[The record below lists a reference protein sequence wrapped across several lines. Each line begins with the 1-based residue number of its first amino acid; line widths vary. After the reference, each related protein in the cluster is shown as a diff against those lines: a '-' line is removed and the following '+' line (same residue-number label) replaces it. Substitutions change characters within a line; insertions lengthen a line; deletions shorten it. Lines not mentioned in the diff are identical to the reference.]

1 MARMK
6 SATGRD
12 DIPAEAQEYH
22 DRIVADRGRLSGP
35 TAQLLPYAPDLA
47 ERMSHLGTYVRFETE
62 LNRAQTELATIV
74 TARGL
79 NNAYIWAA
87 HVPPALEEGVSM
99 TTVEVV
105 NNGAPRR
112 RPRRGRCADRQATR
126 ASSSKTASSMTR
138 PSRQR
143 RRGSARRACSSY
155 RRSSGFYCLV
165 SCIITT
171 AQFTPRDGAPPLVK
185 R

>member
-6 SATGRD
+6 PATGRD
-12 DIPAEAQEYH
+12 DIPPEAQEYY

-74 TARGL
+74 AARGL

-87 HVPPALEEGVSM
+87 HVPPALDEGVAM

-105 NNGAPRR
+105 NNGAPVDGLDEDEALIIKYTRQLVE
-112 RPRRGRCADRQATR
+112 DRYIDDGTFKAAKVRFGEKGMLELSTLV
-126 ASSSKTASSMTR
+126 
-138 PSRQR
+138 
-143 RRGSARRACSSY
+143 
-155 RRSSGFYCLV
+155 GFYCLV

-171 AQFTPRDGAPPLVK
+171 AQFTPREGAPPLIK

>member
-6 SATGRD
+6 QATGRD
-12 DIPAEAQEYH
+12 DIPPDARPFY

-47 ERMSHLGTYVRFETE
+47 ERVSHLGTYVRYLTE
-62 LNRAQTELATIV
+62 LTRAQTELATIV
-74 TARGL
+74 AARGL

-99 TTVEVV
+99 ATVDVV
-105 NNGAPRR
+105 NTGAPVE
-112 RPRRGRCADRQATR
+112 GLEADEALIISAARQLIEDHRLDDSTFEA
-126 ASSSKTASSMTR
+126 AV
-138 PSRQR
+138 QR
-143 RRGSARRACSSY
+143 FGEKGMLELACLV
-155 RRSSGFYCLV
+155 GFYSLV
-165 SCIITT
+165 ACVINT
-171 AQFTPRDGAPPLVK
+171 AQFTPRDGAPPLID